1 MKITKCSTIEEIIKY
16 GNSLPIS
23 HDKIHLKS
31 SLIDGTGKQI
41 IVNYS
46 SFINKYIDFLQ
57 SIIVEINLS
66 DEEFE
71 KYKFQPKLLSFEL
84 YGTTELW
91 SSILTLNNLSS
102 ATEFTKKKVKLFT
115 KDIFR
120 FLNEILILE
129 DENIKENKKEN
140 NI

>member
-1 MKITKCSTIEEIIKY
+1 MKITKCSTIDDIIKY

-31 SLIDGTGKQI
+31 SLKDTMGNNV

-46 SFINKYIDFLQ
+46 SFVNKYIDFLQ
-57 SIIVEINLS
+57 PIIVEVTLTDN
-66 DEEFE
+66 EYE
-71 KYKFQPKLLSFEL
+71 KYKFQPKFLSFDM

-91 SSILTLNNLSS
+91 SSILLLNNLSS
-102 ATEFTKKKVKLFT
+102 ATEFTKKKIKLFT
-115 KDIFR
+115 KDIFT

-129 DENIKENKKEN
+129 DDNIKDNKKEN